1 MYIWI
6 IKFITLIGTILSSF
20 VYNFHKPIKTIST
33 KHNLKYKKKANRYNR
48 LDVHYNKNEVN
59 NKKPIIIYFH
69 GGGWT
74 SYSKGIYTTLCRRM
88 AKMGYV
94 VFNVNYSLAPV
105 YKMQDIMNDS
115 VAAIRF
121 ARENATKFGGDPDK
135 ITLAGDSAGAHISS
149 TVTAMINSGAIDYE
163 EIKGKITSLILL
175 YGVYDIDT
183 TLTSGFPNIRTY
195 LKCSMKGKCKDE
207 EENKKFSPLS
217 YDKSNF
223 PPCFMAS
230 GEIDKLHK
238 SQSAMM
244 AKSLES
250 EGVKVEKHFFPKKE
264 LRAMHA
270 YMIFDG
276 LETNVKTLKDIEKFL
291 KGVYEK

>member
-20 VYNFHKPIKTIST
+20 VYNFHKPIKNIST
-33 KHNLKYKKKANRYNR
+33 KHNLKYKLKANRYNR
-48 LDVHYNKNEVN
+48 FDVHYNKLDLD

-105 YKMQDIMNDS
+105 YKMQDIINDA
-115 VAAIRF
+115 VASIRF
-121 ARENATKFGGDPDK
+121 VRENATKFGGNPDK

-149 TVTAMINSGAIDYE
+149 TVTAMINNGEIDYQ
-163 EIKGKITSLILL
+163 EIKDKITSLILL

-207 EENKKFSPLS
+207 NENKKFSPLS
-217 YDKSNF
+217 YDKSGF

-238 SQSAMM
+238 SQSAVM

-250 EGVKVEKHFFPKKE
+250 EGVKVVKHFFPKKE

-276 LETNVKTLKDIEKFL
+276 LETNVKTLDNIEKFL
-291 KGVYEK
+291 KGVYKK